1 MATALHQGLRLN
13 TGWVYLLSSHS
24 PHPICLQNL
33 LPLLGNKPR
42 VQSLL
47 TASTGTLWYQT
58 SVVSTLAYCSG
69 SRRLPFVSCLFQCS
83 SSQLGV
89 ILASGQGHV
98 FGFHNWGKGC
108 YRHLVSGGQKCCW
121 RSSNGQ
127 DRPLQQR
134 TVWIKRSVA
143 LRLKIFALPILN
155 TIAQGDPTKTDIKS
169 CHVPAQQRHISCKS
183 SAQFDPPLLW
193 VLLKRPCV
201 PPVPATQVS
210 CSFQSLACCSLPG
223 HAIYPT
229 PRGAASLP
237 SGLYSK
243 VSVLPRPSW
252 LPSVKRHP
260 IFHNPFAASS
270 FSPYHLTLSNTAYAH
285 FSSL

>member
-1 MATALHQGLRLN
+1 MTQDPVFRHFFLYLCAWECQPDSLLQTTSTHRQLSPGYLRPRPPSWTLRLDSPQTGHLVFLPASTPSTATALHQGLRLN
-13 TGWVYLLSSHS
+13 TGWVYRLSSHS
-24 PHPICLQNL
+24 PHSICLQNL

-47 TASTGTLWYQT
+47 TASTRTLRYQA

-69 SRRLPFVSCLFQCS
+69 SRRRPFVSCLFQCS

-143 LRLKIFALPILN
+143 LRLKIFALPVLN

-169 CHVPAQQRHISCKS
+169 CHVPAQ
-183 SAQFDPPLLW
+183 
-193 VLLKRPCV
+193 
-201 PPVPATQVS
+201 
-210 CSFQSLACCSLPG
+210 
-223 HAIYPT
+223 
-229 PRGAASLP
+229 
-237 SGLYSK
+237 
-243 VSVLPRPSW
+243 
-252 LPSVKRHP
+252 
-260 IFHNPFAASS
+260 
-270 FSPYHLTLSNTAYAH
+270 
-285 FSSL
+285 

>member
-1 MATALHQGLRLN
+1 MSARLTASNHIYTPPTLSRIPAAKTSILNSQTWFTASWAPGLPPRLHTVHGNCTPPGAQAQHWVGLR
-13 TGWVYLLSSHS
+13 LSSHS

-47 TASTGTLWYQT
+47 TASTRTLRHQA

-69 SRRLPFVSCLFQCS
+69 SRRRPFVSCLFQCS
-83 SSQLGV
+83 SSQLGE

-143 LRLKIFALPILN
+143 LRLKIFALPVLN

-169 CHVPAQQRHISCKS
+169 CHVPAQ
-183 SAQFDPPLLW
+183 
-193 VLLKRPCV
+193 
-201 PPVPATQVS
+201 
-210 CSFQSLACCSLPG
+210 
-223 HAIYPT
+223 
-229 PRGAASLP
+229 
-237 SGLYSK
+237 
-243 VSVLPRPSW
+243 
-252 LPSVKRHP
+252 
-260 IFHNPFAASS
+260 
-270 FSPYHLTLSNTAYAH
+270 
-285 FSSL
+285 